1 MKDKWAKF
9 LVTGVV
15 LLFLAFSTASCTLL
29 NDIFAD
35 KVVTTIDNVKP
46 EDVATAVPADLNL
59 VQEQLP
65 PDVLK
70 RLQDEGKVLVIVD
83 KNSVKDD
90 TKAVDLTDPN
100 QDTLGNVLDVGVG
113 VAKAFL
119 PGVAGLEALGLLL
132 SQRKRQHY
140 VAAFK
145 AVAPTDG
152 SVDLKD
158 AVVSIGRALGYAHT
172 SEGTKVLAGEERKQE
187 KVGQAQ
193 VTTSA

>member
-1 MKDKWAKF
+1 MKDKWNKF

-15 LLFLAFSTASCTLL
+15 LLFLALSTASCTLL

-113 VAKAFL
+113 IAKAFL

-140 VAAFK
+140 AAAFK

-172 SEGTKVLAGEERKQE
+172 SEGTKVLADEERKQE
-187 KVGQAQ
+187 KIGQAQ

>member
-1 MKDKWAKF
+1 MKNKWNKF

-15 LLFLAFSTASCTLL
+15 LLFLALSTASCTLL

-46 EDVATAVPADLNL
+46 EDAATAVPVDLNL

-113 VAKAFL
+113 IAKAFL

-140 VAAFK
+140 AAAFK

-172 SEGTKVLAGEERKQE
+172 SEGTKVLADEERKQE